1 MVRHIDIVTLG
12 GQADR
17 FEAEKTRIVSILEAG
32 FAQRERLAVEKVR
45 AEFEAAGR
53 AEVERA
59 VREQEEAVG
68 MRLKVRL
75 TRFVV

>member
-1 MVRHIDIVTLG
+1 M
-12 GQADR
+12 
-17 FEAEKTRIVSILEAG
+17 SILEAG

-45 AEFEAAGR
+45 AEVEAEGR

-68 MRLKVRL
+68 KRLKVRIKIHTTGWL
-75 TRFVV
+75 IWSWKRFS